1 MNQLWWIGLQS
12 FVFSLVLTPV
22 FRDIFRSYKVV
33 DQPDKKRKVHI
44 YPIPRVG
51 GIAIALAYVL
61 TFFLGWPNDVRA
73 FNRELSLVANIF
85 PAALLIFMTGLIDD
99 FFGLKPWQKIIGQS
113 IAACLACWAGVRII
127 GISGY
132 ALPDLWSVPLTIGWL
147 LICTN
152 AFNLVDGLDGLAAGV
167 GLFAT
172 LTIFSAALLQG
183 NQPLMFATLP
193 LAGCLLGFLVF
204 NFTPATVFLGD
215 CGSLLIGFLLGCFGV
230 IWTEKSVTLLG
241 LTAPLIALSLP
252 LLDVLLC
259 IARRWLRNQPI
270 FAADRGHIHHK
281 LLDRGMSPRRV
292 VVLMYFVCGLAAV
305 FSLMQSFLNNF
316 YLAGLVVVVFVAV
329 AWMGIN
335 YLRYAEFMLAG
346 QMLRTGEFQRGVDAR
361 LNLSEFEKAIST
373 ASTIDECWETVLKI
387 RKAFGFAGVR
397 LNAGGKLYE
406 SWDKHPDAPAY
417 WTIYIPLSDRDF
429 IELAREF
436 GSPVLPMVVVPFVEV
451 LAAAL
456 SAKLTAPAT
465 QASDSV
471 PADSAPVLYGSESLS
486 G

>member
-1 MNQLWWIGLQS
+1 MNQLWWIGLQA

-51 GIAIALAYVL
+51 GIAIALAYLL
-61 TFFLGWPNDVRA
+61 TFFLGWPSDVRA
-73 FNRELSLVANIF
+73 FSRELSLVANIF

-99 FFGLKPWQKIIGQS
+99 FFGLKPWQKLIGQS
-113 IAACLACWAGVRII
+113 VAACLACWAGVRII

-132 ALPDLWSVPLTIGWL
+132 LLPDFWSVPLTIGWL

-230 IWTEKSVTLLG
+230 IWAEKSVTLLG

-270 FAADRGHIHHK
+270 FAAD
-281 LLDRGMSPRRV
+281 
-292 VVLMYFVCGLAAV
+292 
-305 FSLMQSFLNNF
+305 
-316 YLAGLVVVVFVAV
+316 
-329 AWMGIN
+329 
-335 YLRYAEFMLAG
+335 
-346 QMLRTGEFQRGVDAR
+346 
-361 LNLSEFEKAIST
+361 
-373 ASTIDECWETVLKI
+373 
-387 RKAFGFAGVR
+387 
-397 LNAGGKLYE
+397 
-406 SWDKHPDAPAY
+406 
-417 WTIYIPLSDRDF
+417 
-429 IELAREF
+429 
-436 GSPVLPMVVVPFVEV
+436 
-451 LAAAL
+451 
-456 SAKLTAPAT
+456 
-465 QASDSV
+465 
-471 PADSAPVLYGSESLS
+471 
-486 G
+486 

>member
-1 MNQLWWIGLQS
+1 
-12 FVFSLVLTPV
+12 
-22 FRDIFRSYKVV
+22 
-33 DQPDKKRKVHI
+33 
-44 YPIPRVG
+44 
-51 GIAIALAYVL
+51 
-61 TFFLGWPNDVRA
+61 
-73 FNRELSLVANIF
+73 
-85 PAALLIFMTGLIDD
+85 
-99 FFGLKPWQKIIGQS
+99 
-113 IAACLACWAGVRII
+113 
-127 GISGY
+127 
-132 ALPDLWSVPLTIGWL
+132 LPELWSVPLTIGWL

-281 LLDRGMSPRRV
+281 LLERGMSPRRV

-316 YLAGLVVVVFVAV
+316 YLAGLVVIVFVAV

-373 ASTIDECWETVLKI
+373 ASTIDECWETILRI
-387 RKAFGFAGVR
+387 RETFGFAGIR

-406 SWDKHPDAPAY
+406 SWEKHPDAPPY
-417 WTIYIPLSDRDF
+417 WTIYIPLSDRGF
-429 IELAREF
+429 IELSREF
-436 GSPVLPMVVVPFVEV
+436 GSPVLPMVVVPFVEA

-456 SAKLTAPAT
+456 SAKLMTPTT

-471 PADSAPVLYGSESLS
+471 AADTAPVLYGSESLS